1 MPESLRAFSQ
11 VFSHTSQ
18 SFEIECAGRVT
29 HQCSLAMHD
38 VLRAL
43 VSLDLLNLLL
53 PILPVLQ
60 ILTAVQQLSDD
71 RGAGG
76 RGEALG

>member
-1 MPESLRAFSQ
+1 
-11 VFSHTSQ
+11 
-18 SFEIECAGRVT
+18 
-29 HQCSLAMHD
+29 MHD

-43 VSLDLLNLLL
+43 ALLNLLL

-60 ILTAVQQLSDD
+60 VLTAVQQLSDD

-76 RGEALG
+76 SGEALGYSEAAYTCIYIYIYTHMIRQYISDIYM

>member
-1 MPESLRAFSQ
+1 MPESLRDFRQ
-11 VFSHTSQ
+11 VFSHMSER
-18 SFEIECAGRVT
+18 FEIECAGRVT

-43 VSLDLLNLLL
+43 ALLNLLL
-53 PILPVLQ
+53 PMLPVLQ
-60 ILTAVQQLSDD
+60 VLTAVQQLSDD